1 MHNLELEVC
10 PSCGHDRLM
19 TAIKNCVV
27 LFERDYIQT
36 GLIDTLTEPMQD
48 SLIETFGILGAIAW
62 STKDDP
68 QLEQW
73 LKDIKDI
80 YHE

>member
-1 MHNLELEVC
+1 MKELEVC
-10 PSCGHDRLM
+10 PDCGPNRLM

-36 GLIDTLTEPMQD
+36 GLIDTLTELQQD
-48 SLIETFGILGAIAW
+48 RLIETFGILGAIAW
-62 STKDDP
+62 SPKDDP

-80 YHE
+80 YHEQ